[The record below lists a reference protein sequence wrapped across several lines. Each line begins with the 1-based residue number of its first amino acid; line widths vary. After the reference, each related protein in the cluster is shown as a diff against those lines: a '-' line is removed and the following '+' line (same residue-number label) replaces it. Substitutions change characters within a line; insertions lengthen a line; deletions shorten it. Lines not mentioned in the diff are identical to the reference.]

1 MKRLDS
7 YIDRQITNH
16 TDEIEWLADLEEE
29 ATTAVENNEI
39 NLDEVCGE
47 MPTDLMNIIMLAA
60 LKGEMINFAD
70 PIFSDWRKKEI
81 DRQIAVK
88 FEELKRA

>member
-7 YIDRQITNH
+7 YIDRQIANH

-39 NLDEVCGE
+39 ILDEMSGE
-47 MPTDLMNIIMLAA
+47 MPTELMNIIMLAA
-60 LKGEMINFAD
+60 YNGEMINFAD

-81 DRQIAVK
+81 DRQIAAK

>member
-7 YIDRQITNH
+7 YIDRQIANH

-29 ATTAVENNEI
+29 AATIIENGDLNF
-39 NLDEVCGE
+39 DEMLSE
-47 MPTDLMNIIMLAA
+47 MPSELVNRTMLAA
-60 LKGEMINFAD
+60 YNGEMINFAD

-81 DRQIAVK
+81 DRQIAAK

>member
-1 MKRLDS
+1 MKGLD
-7 YIDRQITNH
+7 IHQAQQQANH
-16 TDEIEWLADLEEE
+16 MTEIEWLADLEEE

-70 PIFSDWRKKEI
+70 PVFSDWRKKEI
-81 DRQIAVK
+81 DRQIAAK

>member
-1 MKRLDS
+1 MKHLDS
-7 YIDRQITNH
+7 YIDHQIANH

-29 ATTAVENNEI
+29 ATAAAENNEL
-39 NLDEVCGE
+39 NLDEMSGE
-47 MPTDLMNIIMLAA
+47 MPTELMNIIMLAA

-70 PIFSDWRKKEI
+70 PVFSDWRKKEI
-81 DRQIAVK
+81 DRQIAAK

>member
-7 YIDRQITNH
+7 YIDRQIANH

-29 ATTAVENNEI
+29 AETAVENNEI
-39 NLDEVCGE
+39 ILDAMSGE
-47 MPTDLMNIIMLAA
+47 MPTELMNKIMLAA
-60 LKGEMINFAD
+60 WNGEMVNFAD
-70 PIFSDWRKKEI
+70 PIFTDWRKKEE
-81 DRQIAVK
+81 DRQIAAK